1 MPARAA
7 PARVTTRWLLG
18 DQLGP
23 HFLEDFPDEQG
34 RAVLMIESRRV
45 FARKAFHRQKAHLVL
60 SAMRHRATELG
71 RRVTYA
77 RVDRYRDALAEVE
90 GVLQVVQ
97 PTSRA
102 AVGFVGDLATDRE
115 IERLPARGYVTSR
128 ADFAAWAES
137 RGRRRLLMEDF
148 YRDARRRHGVLMDG
162 AEPVGGRW
170 NLDAENREPPP
181 TDQPTLGVPEPAWPR
196 EDDIDAEVRE
206 DLDRW
211 EREGDVRFIGTD
223 GPRRFAAT
231 RTEAL
236 AALEDFVT
244 QRLPRFGPYEDAVLT
259 GDSWMAHSLL
269 SAPLNLGLLDPLE
282 VVEAAEHAYR
292 RGEVPLQSAEG
303 FVRQVMGW
311 RDYVWHLYW
320 HLGEDYRH
328 ANRLNAR
335 RHLPDWWLGLDG
347 DATDAACLSHT
358 LNEIRDHGWVHHIPR
373 LMILGN
379 YAAQRGWR
387 PDELTDWYH
396 RAFVDGYDWVMV
408 PNVVGMSQHAD
419 LGVMATK
426 PYVAGGA
433 YINRMT
439 DHCGRCRFDPG
450 TRVGENACPFTA
462 GYWWY
467 LHRNRERL
475 EGNQRMTRSLG
486 GLDRLRDLEALVVQE
501 NGRGSDAP

>member
-1 MPARAA
+1 M
-7 PARVTTRWLLG
+7 
-18 DQLGP
+18 
-23 HFLEDFPDEQG
+23 
-34 RAVLMIESRRV
+34 
-45 FARKAFHRQKAHLVL
+45 L
-60 SAMRHRATELG
+60 SAQH
-71 RRVTYA
+71 VSFI
-77 RVDRYRDALAEVE
+77 
-90 GVLQVVQ
+90 QVIV
-97 PTSRA
+97 
-102 AVGFVGDLATDRE
+102 
-115 IERLPARGYVTSR
+115 
-128 ADFAAWAES
+128 
-137 RGRRRLLMEDF
+137 
-148 YRDARRRHGVLMDG
+148 
-162 AEPVGGRW
+162 
-170 NLDAENREPPP
+170 
-181 TDQPTLGVPEPAWPR
+181 
-196 EDDIDAEVRE
+196 
-206 DLDRW
+206 
-211 EREGDVRFIGTD
+211 
-223 GPRRFAAT
+223 
-231 RTEAL
+231 
-236 AALEDFVT
+236 
-244 QRLPRFGPYEDAVLT
+244 
-259 GDSWMAHSLL
+259 
-269 SAPLNLGLLDPLE
+269 
-282 VVEAAEHAYR
+282 
-292 RGEVPLQSAEG
+292 QSAEG

-501 NGRGSDAP
+501 NERGSDAP